1 MSRSEFH
8 SHTICTSDDINLPL
22 LRTLDMDKENETLN
36 SYYSPVRLG
45 RYDRESEAYV
55 FQYDENH
62 SAFVSAKKVARVVQR
77 LKEGHN
83 HITAC
88 PVHGMSREDAAYM
101 LANADEILKEINK

>member
-1 MSRSEFH
+1 MEE
-8 SHTICTSDDINLPL
+8 T
-22 LRTLDMDKENETLN
+22 KTLN

-45 RYDRESEAYV
+45 RYDRESEAYI

-62 SAFVSAKKVARVVQR
+62 GAAVSAKQVARVVQR

-88 PVHGMSREDAAYM
+88 PVHGMSREDAAFM
-101 LANADEILKEINK
+101 LSNADEILREINK